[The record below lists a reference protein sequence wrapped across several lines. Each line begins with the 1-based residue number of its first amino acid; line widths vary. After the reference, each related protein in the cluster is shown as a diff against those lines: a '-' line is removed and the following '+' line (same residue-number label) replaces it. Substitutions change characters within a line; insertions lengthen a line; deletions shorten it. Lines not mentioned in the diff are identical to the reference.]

1 MPSAE
6 GALRVF
12 QGSSAIA
19 ATGFMTLIVQ
29 TLLAKYRK
37 RKSQAKSKTTV
48 ALSAVTSG
56 DEPQKPTTA
65 AGGSSEHGK
74 AEPDQAWKKPLHE
87 KIAALI
93 SQVRSQGADD
103 TAPEIVRAAA
113 AYLLAAEGLLKLRG
127 GGPRPAPGRTLAKLY
142 ATASMLVKDTN
153 AATASLQKLFPPDLP
168 KTKAAA
174 PAFLVGLIS
183 MVATV
188 VALGAAALAQTMVFR
203 GQSVDLTRFTL
214 RGEPRAAGLPPYLL
228 GLAISAAAGAFRQVV
243 AGLCTVIGLVRP
255 VVMFPANAAFNCLV
269 SSLLPAG
276 LPLGITAV
284 SYISFL
290 AVVAMMTLACAA
302 SSEAE
307 LLALVEDVDRQ
318 NETSVESCVDS
329 NNVGL
334 E

>member
-1 MPSAE
+1 M
-6 GALRVF
+6 
-12 QGSSAIA
+12 
-19 ATGFMTLIVQ
+19 
-29 TLLAKYRK
+29 
-37 RKSQAKSKTTV
+37 
-48 ALSAVTSG
+48 
-56 DEPQKPTTA
+56 
-65 AGGSSEHGK
+65 
-74 AEPDQAWKKPLHE
+74 
-87 KIAALI
+87 
-93 SQVRSQGADD
+93 
-103 TAPEIVRAAA
+103 
-113 AYLLAAEGLLKLRG
+113 KLRG

-142 ATASMLVKDTN
+142 ATASMLVKDTK
-153 AATASLQKLFPPDLP
+153 AATASLQKLFPPDVP

-183 MVATV
+183 MVAAV
-188 VALGAAALAQTMVFR
+188 VAFGAAALAETMVFR

-214 RGEPRAAGLPPYLL
+214 RGEPRAADLPPYLL

-290 AVVAMMTLACAA
+290 AVGAMMTLACAA

-318 NETSVESCVDS
+318 SETSVESCMDS